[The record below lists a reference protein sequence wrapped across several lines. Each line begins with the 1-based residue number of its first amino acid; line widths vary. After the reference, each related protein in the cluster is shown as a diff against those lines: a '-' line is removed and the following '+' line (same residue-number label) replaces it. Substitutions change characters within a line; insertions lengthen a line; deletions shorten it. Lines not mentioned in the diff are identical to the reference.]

1 MSKEKLIIIDTY
13 SLANRAFFALPP
25 LATGN
30 GQPTNAVYGMAM
42 MLLKLLDESKPQF
55 MLAALD
61 AGVPTFRHQE
71 YQGYKGQRL
80 KMEDSL
86 RTQIPIIKEL
96 LAILEIPAWEEPGFE
111 ADDLIGSY
119 AKYAAGE
126 GLEVELVTGD
136 RDAFQLV
143 GPGIKVK
150 YTRKGIT
157 EVDTVDQEY
166 IQDRYQLTPEQLI
179 DLKGLMGDTSDNI
192 PGIPGFGEK
201 TALKYL
207 RQFGS
212 IDAIYEGI
220 DQIERQRDRELFSKY
235 RDQAYLSKK
244 LATIITDLKPGV
256 ALKECCRKEP
266 YNRQRLL
273 EFCAKYEFKSLV
285 KKLAD
290 GEETEVKLSDKLSSL
305 EFEVQVIGQT
315 DLESVC
321 KKLELARICVLQF
334 LTSGT
339 NWVGSK
345 ILGLGISD
353 LRTNW
358 FYPITEGQ
366 RLSDCLIQVLVDG
379 RITKIGH
386 DLKKQAQIG
395 LVNEIEIKGDLEDT
409 LIAGYLVN
417 GGLGSLELEDLS
429 RVYLQ
434 KSIPAWNNERGKLV
448 SVFELPSELPEDVL
462 TKIAGGRLQAVRLL
476 RDVFQESMGSLGVID
491 LYRNV
496 ETPLI
501 KVLFSMERTGVK
513 VDPGTL
519 RSFGAEL
526 RERQHQLEREI
537 YGLTGSEFNINS
549 PKQLGVVLYEK
560 LGLKAPKKTKT
571 GYSTDAQVLEELSNE
586 HPVVAKVLKYRQ
598 NIKLQTTYIDSLI
611 ALINPKTERVH
622 TTFNQAVTTT
632 GRLSSTEPNLQ
643 NIPVRSEEGRMI
655 RKAFVTKGP
664 EYLLLSA
671 DYSQIELRVMAHFS
685 EDEAYREAFLKGED
699 IHRFTA
705 AAVNGIQPEQVTG
718 AMRDQAKAV
727 NFGIIY
733 GISGFGL
740 AKNIGVSRKEADSFI
755 EAYFQQ
761 YPGVKRYVAELIEKA
776 RSCGEAR
783 TLLGRIRKLPD
794 LYSRNFTLR
803 SFAERMARNT
813 PIQGTAAD
821 IIKLAMVKIGR
832 ILADRPELG
841 ELLLQVHDELVFEV
855 KEANWRELARIVKQ
869 EMEQAVSLSVPL
881 VVDFKLGSNWGEMS
895 RVRLEEE

>member
-1 MSKEKLIIIDTY
+1 MNKEKLIIIDTY

-25 LATGN
+25 LATSS

-61 AGVPTFRHQE
+61 ASSPTFRHQE
-71 YQGYKGQRL
+71 YQAYKGQRL

-111 ADDLIGSY
+111 ADDLIGTY
-119 AKYAAGE
+119 ARFAAGQ

-136 RDAFQLV
+136 RDVFQLV

-157 EVDTVDQEY
+157 EMDTVDQEY
-166 IQDRYQLTPEQLI
+166 IRERYQLTPEQLI
-179 DLKGLMGDTSDNI
+179 DLKGLMGDASDNI

-207 RQFGS
+207 HRFGS
-212 IDAIYEGI
+212 IDGIYQGI
-220 DQIERQRDRELFSKY
+220 DQIERQRDRELLLKY
-235 RDQAYLSKK
+235 RDQAYLSRK
-244 LATIITDLKPGV
+244 LATIVTDVKPGIS
-256 ALKECCRKEP
+256 LDDCCRKKP
-266 YNRQRLL
+266 YDRQKLL
-273 EFCAKYEFKSLV
+273 DFCVKYEFKSLV
-285 KKLAD
+285 KKLAAED
-290 GEETEVKLSDKLSSL
+290 QPEVEVHDSL
-305 EFEVQVIGQT
+305 QPIEFEVQVINEA
-315 DLESVC
+315 DLEQACSQLVLTRC
-321 KKLELARICVLQF
+321 CALQF
-334 LTSGT
+334 LTAGA
-339 NWVGSK
+339 NWAGSK
-345 ILGLGISD
+345 ILGLGFSD

-358 FYPITEGQ
+358 FYPLTDGKQLPE
-366 RLSDCLIQVLVDG
+366 CLIRVLADG
-379 RITKIGH
+379 GIKKIGQ
-386 DLKKQAQIG
+386 DLKKQSQIA
-395 LVNEIEIKGDLEDT
+395 LVNGIEIKGALEDT

-417 GGLGSLELEDLS
+417 AGLGSLELEDLS
-429 RVYLQ
+429 RTYLQ
-434 KSIPAWNNERGKLV
+434 KTVPAWNNERGKILP
-448 SVFELPSELPEDVL
+448 VFELPSELPVDVL
-462 TKIAGGRLQAVRLL
+462 AKIAGGRLQAIRVL
-476 RDVFQESMGSLGVID
+476 RDVFQDLMASLGLLD
-491 LYRNV
+491 LYRDV

-501 KVLFSMERTGVK
+501 NVLFKMERTGIRVE
-513 VDPGTL
+513 PEIL
-519 RSFGAEL
+519 RSFGHEL
-526 RERQHQLEREI
+526 RERQQQLETEI
-537 YGLTGSEFNINS
+537 YRLTGEEFNLNS

-571 GYSTDAQVLEELSNE
+571 GYSTDAQVLEELSE
-586 HPVVAKVLKYRQ
+586 QHPVVAKILEYRQ
-598 NIKLQTTYIDSLI
+598 NVKLQTTYIDSLI
-611 ALINPKTERVH
+611 ALINPKTGRVH

-655 RKAFVTKGP
+655 RKAFVPKGP
-664 EYLLLSA
+664 EYLLLAA

-685 EDEAYREAFLKGED
+685 GDQAYREAFRRGED

-705 AAVNGIQPEQVTG
+705 AAVNGVAPEQVTE

-740 AKNIGVSRKEADSFI
+740 AKNIGVSRKDAESFI

-761 YPGVKRYVAELIEKA
+761 YPGVKKYVTELIEQA
-776 RSCGEAR
+776 RSSGEAR

-821 IIKLAMVKIGR
+821 IIKLAMVKIDR
-832 ILADRPELG
+832 ILAERPHLG
-841 ELLLQVHDELVFEV
+841 DLLLQVHDELVFEV
-855 KEANWRELARIVKQ
+855 KEANWKELARIVKR
-869 EMEQAVSLSVPL
+869 EMEQVVALSVPL
-881 VVDFKLGSNWGEMS
+881 VVDIKIGSNWGEMS
-895 RVRLEEE
+895 RVQLEEE

>member
-1 MSKEKLIIIDTY
+1 MSKDKLIIIDTY

-25 LATGN
+25 LAASN

-71 YQGYKGQRL
+71 YQAYKGQRL

-111 ADDLIGSY
+111 ADDLIGTF
-119 AKYAAGE
+119 AKHAAEE

-157 EVDTVDQEY
+157 EMDTVDQEY
-166 IQDRYQLTPEQLI
+166 IQNRYQLTPEQLI

-207 RQFGS
+207 HRFGS
-212 IDAIYEGI
+212 IDGIYEAI
-220 DQIERQRDRELFSKY
+220 DEIEGKRHRELLLQY

-244 LATIITDLKPGV
+244 LATIITNLKPGV
-256 ALKECCRKEP
+256 DLKDCCRRQP
-266 YNRQRLL
+266 YDHQKLL
-273 EFCAKYEFKSLV
+273 DFCIKYEFKSLA
-285 KKLAD
+285 KKLAGKD
-290 GEETEVKLSDKLSSL
+290 LPEEEMSANIPLLDF
-305 EFEVQVIGQT
+305 EFQVISEA
-315 DLESVC
+315 DLEAVC
-321 KKLELARICVLQF
+321 RQLETVRVCAFQF
-334 LTSGT
+334 LTSGADWT
-339 NWVGSK
+339 GAK

-353 LRTNW
+353 LQTNW
-358 FYPITEGQ
+358 FYPISEDKQLPQG
-366 RLSDCLIQVLVDG
+366 LIGVLTDG
-379 RITKIGH
+379 GIKKVGH
-386 DLKKQAQIG
+386 DLKKQLQIAF
-395 LVNEIEIKGDLEDT
+395 VNGIEVKGILEDT

-417 GGLGSLELEDLS
+417 GGVGGLELEDLAKA
-429 RVYLQ
+429 YL
-434 KSIPAWNNERGKLV
+434 KKMIPAWNNERGKLV
-448 SVFELPSELPEDVL
+448 SVFELPPQLSQEEL
-462 TKIAGGRLQAVRLL
+462 TKIAVGRLQAVREL
-476 RDVFQESMGSLGVID
+476 REVFQELMVSLGLMG
-491 LYRNV
+491 LYRDV
-496 ETPLI
+496 ETPLVRVLFDMERAGI
-501 KVLFSMERTGVK
+501 KVE
-513 VDPGTL
+513 PETL
-519 RSFGAEL
+519 RSFGDRL
-526 RERQHQLEREI
+526 RERQKQLETEI
-537 YGLTGSEFNINS
+537 YSLTGEEFNINS
-549 PKQLGVVLYEK
+549 PKQLGVILFEK

-571 GYSTDAQVLEELSNE
+571 GYSTDARVLEGLSDK
-586 HPVVAKVLKYRQ
+586 HPVVVKVLEYRQ

-611 ALINPKTERVH
+611 TLINPKTKRVH

-655 RKAFVTKGP
+655 RRAFVP
-664 EYLLLSA
+664 RDQDYLLLAA

-685 EDEAYREAFLKGED
+685 KDGAYREAFLKGED

-705 AAVNGIQPEQVTG
+705 AAVNGVEPEQVTG
-718 AMRDQAKAV
+718 AMREQAKAV

-740 AKNIGVSRKEADSFI
+740 AKNIGVSRKEADFFI

-761 YPGVKRYVAELIEKA
+761 YPGVQQYVSELIEQA
-776 RSCGEAR
+776 HSCGQAQ

-832 ILADRPELG
+832 ILAERPDLG
-841 ELLLQVHDELVFEV
+841 NLLLQVHDELVFEV
-855 KEANWRELARIVKQ
+855 KETNWKELARIVKQ
-869 EMEQAVSLSVPL
+869 EMEQAINLSVPL
-881 VVDFKLGSNWGEMS
+881 VVDFKIGSNWGEMTK
-895 RVRLEEE
+895 VRLEEE

>member
-25 LATGN
+25 LATSS

-42 MLLKLLDESKPQF
+42 MLLRLLDEAKPQF

-61 AGVPTFRHQE
+61 AGAPTFRHQE
-71 YQGYKGQRL
+71 YQEYKGQRL

-96 LAILEIPAWEEPGFE
+96 LGILEIPAWEEPGFE
-111 ADDLIGSY
+111 ADDLIGTY
-119 AKYAAGE
+119 AKYAAGQ

-143 GPGIKVK
+143 EPGIKVK

-166 IQDRYQLTPEQLI
+166 IRNRYQLTPEQLI
-179 DLKGLMGDTSDNI
+179 DLKGLMGDSSDNI

-207 RQFGS
+207 HQFVS
-212 IDAIYEGI
+212 IDGIYEAI
-220 DQIERQRDRELFSKY
+220 DKVDRHRDRELLLKY

-244 LATIITDLKPGV
+244 LATIVTDLKLGID
-256 ALKECCRKEP
+256 LKDCCRKRP
-266 YNRQRLL
+266 YDRQKLL
-273 EFCAKYEFKSLV
+273 DFCVKYEFKSLV
-285 KKLAD
+285 KKLGD
-290 GEETEVKLSDKLSSL
+290 GGRSGGELGDNLPSL
-305 EFEVQVIGQT
+305 EFEVQVISRA
-315 DLESVC
+315 DPEPVC
-321 KKLELARICVLQF
+321 RQLKLARVCALQF
-334 LTSGT
+334 LTSGA
-339 NWVGSK
+339 NWAGSK

-353 LRTNW
+353 LQINW
-358 FYPITEGQ
+358 FYPLSEGRQ
-366 RLSDCLIQVLVDG
+366 LPECLIQVLADD

-386 DLKKQAQIG
+386 DLKKQSQIA
-395 LVNEIEIKGDLEDT
+395 LVNGIEIKGVLEDT

-417 GGLGSLELEDLS
+417 AGLGNLELEDLS
-429 RVYLQ
+429 RTYLQ
-434 KSIPAWNNERGKLV
+434 KTVPVLNNEKGKLV
-448 SVFELPSELPEDVL
+448 SVFELPSKLPEESL
-462 TKIAGGRLQAVRLL
+462 SKIAGGRIQAVRLL
-476 RDVFQESMGSLGVID
+476 RDVFQESMTALGLID
-491 LYRNV
+491 LFRDV

-501 KVLFSMERTGVK
+501 SVLFNMERNGVK
-513 VDPGTL
+513 LEPGTL
-519 RSFGAEL
+519 RSFGDEL
-526 RERQHQLEREI
+526 RVRQHQLETEI
-537 YGLTGSEFNINS
+537 YSFIGEKFNINS

-560 LGLKAPKKTKT
+560 LRLKASKKTKT
-571 GYSTDAQVLEELSNE
+571 GYSTDAQVLEELSNQ
-586 HPVVAKVLKYRQ
+586 HPAVAKILEYRQ

-611 ALINPKTERVH
+611 GLINSKTERVH

-643 NIPVRSEEGRMI
+643 NIPIRSDEGRMI
-655 RKAFVTKGP
+655 RKAFVTGGP
-664 EYLLLSA
+664 DYLLLAA

-685 EDEAYREAFLKGED
+685 GDEAYREAFLKGED

-705 AAVNGIQPEQVTG
+705 AAVNEVQPEQVTG
-718 AMRDQAKAV
+718 EMRAQAKAV

-761 YPGVKRYVAELIEKA
+761 YPGVKKYVAELIDQA

-832 ILADRPELG
+832 ILAARPELG
-841 ELLLQVHDELVFEV
+841 VLLLQVHDELVFEV
-855 KEANWRELARIVKQ
+855 KEANWRELAQVVKK
-869 EMEQAVSLSVPL
+869 EMEQAVALSVPL

-895 RVRLEEE
+895 RVSLKED

>member
-334 LTSGT
+334 LTSGA